1 MVPHSC
7 SWPSEPTSTIRPPSL
22 ASTRSAFTVRPRIT
36 EVANLSLGHQLP
48 MSMNTVNAFFWLQR
62 TSMVFTSGSSMAFS
76 YLGLVLHASRDLG
89 AVRIQDVGPEP
100 LQVPPQPVQ
109 TVAPHRVHTAVAARL
124 DAHQARPLQHLQV
137 LRHGG
142 PACPPAL
149 PPLSHRPRLRPP
161 R

>member
-22 ASTRSAFTVRPRIT
+22 ASTRSAFTVWPRIT
-36 EVANLSLGHQLP
+36 EVANLSVGHQLP
-48 MSMNTVNAFFWLQR
+48 MSTNTVNAFSWLQGP
-62 TSMVFTSGSSMAFS
+62 SMVFTRGSSIS
-76 YLGLVLHASRDLG
+76 SLLGLVLHASRDLG
-89 AVRIQDVGPEP
+89 AVRVQDVGPEP
-100 LQVPPQPVQ
+100 LQVPPQLVQ